1 MYTPHVHDVNMID
14 VYTIC
19 DNPPMETMGDRLKK
33 ARVRAGIGSA
43 RQAALKLNLPPS
55 SYSAHENGQ
64 NDYDDEAARLYAK
77 AFGVSAGWLLTGEGA
92 AKNSNTVKVMGR
104 IGAGAEISPDEE
116 QVPPEGLSE
125 IEVPFPLPD
134 NAIAFEVEGT
144 SMWPRYDPGDVIVC
158 LNRERDPADLVG
170 WEAAVKTSKGHRYLK
185 RLRPGAR
192 RGLFDLESHNDEPIR
207 GVRLVWASEVHSVV
221 RAGQWRALSDAARQR
236 LVGKI
241 ARGGR

>member
-1 MYTPHVHDVNMID
+1 
-14 VYTIC
+14 
-19 DNPPMETMGDRLKK
+19 MGESNDRLRQAREK
-33 ARVRAGIGSA
+33 ARFPSA
-43 RQAALKLNLPPS
+43 RAAALRFNWKPS
-55 SYSAHENGQ
+55 TYASHENGQ
-64 NDYDDEAARLYAK
+64 TPVPQKAAEIYAR
-77 AFGVSAGWLLTGEGA
+77 AFKVSPGWILTGEGGG
-92 AKNSNTVKVMGR
+92 KNQNIVKVMGR

-221 RAGQWRALSDAARQR
+221 RAGQWRALSKNASG
-236 LVGKI
+236 LL
-241 ARGGR
+241 RGPH